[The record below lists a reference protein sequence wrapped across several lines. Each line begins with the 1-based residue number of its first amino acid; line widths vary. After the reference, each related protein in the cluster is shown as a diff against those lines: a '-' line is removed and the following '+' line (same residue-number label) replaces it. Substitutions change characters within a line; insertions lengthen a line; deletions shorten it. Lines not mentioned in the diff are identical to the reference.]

1 MKLTS
6 YEKKH
11 LGQFLIYPNTSM
23 LVMMTLPVAV
33 TVLGADKDT
42 GINVTSAF

>member
-1 MKLTS
+1 
-6 YEKKH
+6 
-11 LGQFLIYPNTSM
+11 M

-42 GINVTSAF
+42 GINVTSAFWELKPFSAL